1 MPMLARFAAVVSAAA
16 LAGSSAGVASAAGSS
31 PPDRAAARS
40 PHWIKISS
48 DIGFGFASAGMLRT
62 SDGRLH
68 VLWPTDISND
78 HTLNYS
84 TVSAAGKLL
93 AAGVILRHW
102 GAIDQVPSL
111 VPDPQGHGRVGLRAV
126 FNGENNKAGSPY
138 NIGSFYS
145 ATAGPSGTHW
155 TLEPGSLSH
164 DNGPLT
170 DNTATAKSDGEPVT
184 AWSEVSALAYH
195 VGIDPHVPARAPDIK
210 IPVGASGGV
219 LNPTLLTS
227 HGVVWGAWFNS
238 SGTATM
244 GYWVDKIFSGAPG
257 MRKAP
262 GSGGRNLNNSQPEQP
277 VALAARTR
285 GGIYLAYC
293 APTRILTCGHVALW
307 RAGAARAMSVP
318 GSASGNAGKVALAA
332 APGGYLWVL
341 WFDFHSNV
349 IHAVRTNAA
358 ATAFGPVRTIRPP
371 AQLDSFSGLEANA
384 SLGPLSIVALAQTGT
399 SSSPA
404 YYFAQIRS

>member
-1 MPMLARFAAVVSAAA
+1 MPMFARLAAVVSAAV
-16 LAGSSAGVASAAGSS
+16 LAGSSAGVSSAAGLSS
-31 PPDRAAARS
+31 PNGPEVGS

-48 DIGFGFASAGMLRT
+48 DIGFGFASAGLLRT

-68 VLWPTDISND
+68 VLWPTDINSD

-84 TVSAAGKLL
+84 TVSGAGKLL
-93 AAGVILRHW
+93 ATGVILRHW
-102 GAIDQVPSL
+102 GSIDQVPSL
-111 VPDPQGHGRVGLRAV
+111 VPDPQGHGRAGLRAV

-138 NIGSFYS
+138 DIGSFYT
-145 ATAGPSGTHW
+145 ATAGPSGTNW
-155 TLEPGSLSH
+155 TLAPGSLSH

-170 DNTATAKSDGEPVT
+170 DNSATAKPGGQPVT

-195 VGIDPHVPARAPDIK
+195 VGVDPHVPAMAPDTK
-210 IPVGASGGV
+210 IPVGAHGGV

-227 HGVVWGAWFNS
+227 RGVVWGAWFNS

-244 GYWVDKIFSGAPG
+244 GYWVDKIFTGASG

-262 GSGGRNLNNSQPEQP
+262 GSGGKNLNNGQPEQP
-277 VALAARTR
+277 TALAART
-285 GGIYLAYC
+285 GGEIYLAYC
-293 APTRILTCGHVALW
+293 TPTKILTCGHVSLW
-307 RAGAARAMSVP
+307 RAGASRAIRVP
-318 GSASGNAGKVALAA
+318 GSASGYDEKVALSA

-358 ATAFGPVRTIRPP
+358 ATGFGPVRTIRPP
-371 AQLDSFSGLEANA
+371 AHLDSFSGLQANA
-384 SLGPLSIVALAQTGT
+384 SRGPLSIVALAQTGT
-399 SSSPA
+399 NSSPA
-404 YYFAQIRS
+404 YYFAQISS